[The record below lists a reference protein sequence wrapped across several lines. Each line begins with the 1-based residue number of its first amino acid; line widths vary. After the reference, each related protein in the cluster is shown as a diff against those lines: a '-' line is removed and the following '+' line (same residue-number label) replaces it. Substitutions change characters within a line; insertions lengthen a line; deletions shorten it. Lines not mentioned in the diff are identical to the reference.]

1 MANSRY
7 KLRLLAALALAAA
20 YGDACA
26 IYKCQ
31 DAQGKTTYQQKPC
44 EAAAA
49 QSSVGA
55 EPRAA
60 PAAPRTAAAPPAS
73 SAQPPPSVATL
84 MSAVVRCGEQ
94 SPAFTDKIQAG
105 YGRWVDANADG
116 VQNFQRTP
124 AYGRIL
130 ADARKQRAASGGKM
144 APQLVDECK
153 KTEDYFAQNWAA
165 PRP

>member
-1 MANSRY
+1 MANS
-7 KLRLLAALALAAA
+7 KQVLWLLVTFALAAA
-20 YGDACA
+20 CGDACA

-44 EAAAA
+44 DAAAA

-60 PAAPRTAAAPPAS
+60 PGAQRTTAAPPAS
-73 SAQPPPSVATL
+73 AAPPPPVATL

-94 SPAFTDKIQAG
+94 SPAFTEKIQGG

-124 AYGRIL
+124 EYGRLL
-130 ADARKQRAASGGKM
+130 AEARKQRAASGGKM
-144 APQLVDECK
+144 SPQLVEECR
-153 KTEDYFAQNWAA
+153 KTEDYFAQNW
-165 PRP
+165 PSRK